1 MSVASP
7 YWDTLAI
14 TAAATSVAAEVA
26 SATPLPQ
33 VSGLSF
39 FSSGLVL
46 SCLVPCVVFSDGEL
60 DGLPFGN

>member
-1 MSVASP
+1 VSAASP

-33 VSGLSF
+33 VSGLSSIRLSYL
-39 FSSGLVL
+39 FSHLV
-46 SCLVPCVVFSDGEL
+46 
-60 DGLPFGN
+60 